1 MSVADKSGMG
11 SLASR
16 WVASASCRLACL
28 YLMSITDKTEVDP
41 ALWPALSGFGR
52 SELPAVLL
60 LRVLS
65 TLLLP
70 LPCARAVPCAMVWDQ
85 QVDTPVPAVLH
96 TGPYSKGGVPAVW
109 LGHGSATTIVGL
121 CLCLPL

>member
-1 MSVADKSGMG
+1 MGCFSQLQAGLSAADVNNRQDGSGPCP
-11 SLASR
+11 
-16 WVASASCRLACL
+16 V
-28 YLMSITDKTEVDP
+28 T
-41 ALWPALSGFGR
+41 LWPALSGFGR

-70 LPCARAVPCAMVWDQ
+70 LPFAHAGPCAMVWDQ
-85 QVDTPVPAVLH
+85 QVNTPVPAVLH
-96 TGPYSKGGVPAVW
+96 TGPYSKSGVPAVW

-121 CLCLPL
+121 CICLPL